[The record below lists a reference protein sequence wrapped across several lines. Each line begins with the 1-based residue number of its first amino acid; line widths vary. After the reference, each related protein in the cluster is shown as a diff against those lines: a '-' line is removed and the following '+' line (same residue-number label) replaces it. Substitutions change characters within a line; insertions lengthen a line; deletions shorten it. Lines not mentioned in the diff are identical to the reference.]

1 MNVYDNLSSEESL
14 QSISNDSSD
23 LQEVVDNS
31 NEFVNAEEQTPTQI
45 EVVQNSTDDESGE
58 VSTTSLDIGS
68 LNEFFASEEELRA
81 SQISV
86 GQNDYFDFIPQTIQ
100 DYFAGIMDKYPL
112 NEYYAYHQ
120 RHWLQNSQYHSYYD
134 DYYYLFPDIKNNP
147 TECYEVIKYN
157 GQSNYVVNHT
167 TATRAQ
173 ATIEYGSAV
182 GQSDFRKGV
191 STLESKA
198 LLFTCALLVC
208 YVVLHNLF
216 AHFAHH

>member
-14 QSISNDSSD
+14 QPISDDSEVV
-23 LQEVVDNS
+23 QEVNS
-31 NEFVNAEEQTPTQI
+31 VPPEGSENPSKI
-45 EVVQNSTDDESGE
+45 EIVQNSTDENSGE
-58 VSTTSLDIGS
+58 VSSTSLDIGS
-68 LNEFFASEEELRA
+68 LNDFFASEEELRV
-81 SQISV
+81 SQIQV
-86 GQNDYFDFIPQTIQ
+86 GQNDYFDFMPQTIQ

-134 DYYYLFPDIKNNP
+134 DYFYLFPDLKNNP

>member
-1 MNVYDNLSSEESL
+1 MNDDATVLNEEYY
-14 QSISNDSSD
+14 QSVDESVSPTT
-23 LQEVVDNS
+23 EVDQT
-31 NEFVNAEEQTPTQI
+31 EQTEQAPTQI
-45 EVVQNSTDDESGE
+45 EVVQNSTDEESGE

-86 GQNDYFDFIPQTIQ
+86 GQNDYFDFMPENIE

-112 NEYYAYHQ
+112 TNYYAYHQ
-120 RHWLQNSQYHSYYD
+120 RHWIQNTQYYSYYD
-134 DYYYLFPDIKNNP
+134 DYYYLFPDIVNHPND
-147 TECYEVIKYN
+147 CIEVIKYN

-191 STLESKA
+191 STVESKA
-198 LLFTCALLVC
+198 LLLAVGF
-208 YVVLHNLF
+208 VLCTWVLNNLWK
-216 AHFAHH
+216 HIVR